1 MECSRCHHHTAILVN
16 EDLCWEC
23 AFPRPSDLAAQQHA
37 LADERGVALG
47 PDSATSQ

>member
-37 LADERGVALG
+37 LADERESRLAQR
-47 PDSATSQ
+47 A